1 MGKHAAPEGSAV
13 HPLVAGALARRAA
26 DGPDEHGLDGQRLDG
41 HRLDGHVAEGHAAV
55 EQGEQSPAER
65 TGRVGWPAPPAPGG
79 GGLGWPGGDPADA
92 AARPV
97 TDVPAVA
104 QRGWRRLFR
113 LRPAA

>member
-26 DGPDEHGLDGQRLDG
+26 EGADGHGADGPGADGPGPDG
-41 HRLDGHVAEGHAAV
+41 H
-55 EQGEQSPAER
+55 GEQSPAER

-92 AARPV
+92 VSRPV
-97 TDVPAVA
+97 AEVPAEVP
-104 QRGWRRLFR
+104 RGWRRLFR

>member
-1 MGKHAAPEGSAV
+1 VGKHAAPEGSAV

-26 DGPDEHGLDGQRLDG
+26 DGPDGHGADG
-41 HRLDGHVAEGHAAV
+41 HGPAGHAV
-55 EQGEQSPAER
+55 DEQGEQSPAER

-79 GGLGWPGGDPADA
+79 GGLGWPGGDPAEA
-92 AARPV
+92 TGRPV
-97 TDVPAVA
+97 AEVPAVA